1 MTTPE
6 YPTLPEPDATTYGL
20 GQVWNRYS
28 MRAYADATDALRH
41 PSDRTQAPARVTD
54 AMVQKLGMTLAKQHA
69 VYLTAGSVRALLVD
83 VLALSQT
90 EQPEALP
97 TVPQTVLTYVH
108 AYGDARADDDGP
120 SAVRL
125 GDLILSL
132 RRWGRDLA
140 RAVLALAPADVPE
153 GCTPADA
160 RVLREANHALATEM
174 RRADGWI
181 SVDDQLP
188 EPDSPVLCHNGQWT
202 GVGAWMSDE
211 HLEEIERWQ
220 DESREFIEMIGPRV
234 THWMP
239 LPHPPGDG
247 LAPVTPSAPAD
258 VAQDGDHPPLEPSS
272 VSAQSRALLLNVL
285 WHHQGGSSRAGQP
298 IRRMLGISQHAD
310 LTGEQ
315 VAEAKR
321 IEKILATP
329 GTESA
334 SLGLGTPLT
343 EEQRAWLPFAR
354 GLLRQ
359 AGELPG
365 EDMDAPVGV
374 SASDF
379 RRAARKGGK

>member
-6 YPTLPEPDATTYGL
+6 YPPLPEPDATTYGL

-90 EQPEALP
+90 EQPEAASIHLEDLKRE
-97 TVPQTVLTYVH
+97 TAKNAELCQQLRLMEEH
-108 AYGDARADDDGP
+108 AKGEVWRWQGDGTD
-120 SAVRL
+120 
-125 GDLILSL
+125 
-132 RRWGRDLA
+132 DLA
-140 RAVLALAPADVPE
+140 SMGNRMGVLICASDLRALLANWRAEAQRLSQMADAAMHQNPNDQRNILEVLADRLAELSA
-153 GCTPADA
+153 
-160 RVLREANHALATEM
+160 
-174 RRADGWI
+174 I
-181 SVDDQLP
+181 
-188 EPDSPVLCHNGQWT
+188 
-202 GVGAWMSDE
+202 
-211 HLEEIERWQ
+211 
-220 DESREFIEMIGPRV
+220 
-234 THWMP
+234 
-239 LPHPPGDG
+239 
-247 LAPVTPSAPAD
+247 PSAPAD

-343 EEQRAWLPFAR
+343 GEQRAWLPFAR

-365 EDMDAPVGV
+365 EDAGLLDFLVDQQAIVVSDPDIGPGFWLEFNCRLGEQRWVQVGE
-374 SASDF
+374 F
-379 RRAARKGGK
+379 PTPRAAIQAARNPEGSAHEQ